1 MSISPITT
9 LALGGR
15 KTLVYC
21 TKCGTNN
28 VDAASVC
35 VNCGAPLYGAS
46 DKRTPHV
53 TRYDREY
60 SYHRRG
66 RPLVGIFIGLII
78 ILVGFG
84 LLLSELYGIDIPWGP
99 IILILIG
106 VFILVRLLLVRS
118 RRR

>member
-1 MSISPITT
+1 
-9 LALGGR
+9 
-15 KTLVYC
+15 VVFC

-28 VDAASVC
+28 VDTASVC
-35 VNCGAPLYGAS
+35 VNCGAPLFGAS
-46 DKRTPHV
+46 DERKPRV

-78 ILVGFG
+78 ILAGFG

-106 VFILVRLLLVRS
+106 VFILVRLLLVR
-118 RRR
+118 RRRR

>member
-1 MSISPITT
+1 
-9 LALGGR
+9 
-15 KTLVYC
+15 LVFC

-28 VDAASVC
+28 VDTASVC
-35 VNCGAPLYGAS
+35 VNCGAPLFGAS
-46 DKRTPHV
+46 DKRTPRV

-60 SYHRRG
+60 GYHRRG

-78 ILVGFG
+78 ILAGFG
-84 LLLSELYGIDIPWGP
+84 LLLSELYGIDLPWGP

>member
-1 MSISPITT
+1 MSVSPITR

-15 KTLVYC
+15 KTAVYC

-28 VDAASVC
+28 VDTAAVC
-35 VNCGAPLYGAS
+35 VNCGAPLCGAN
-46 DKRTPHV
+46 DERKPRV
-53 TRYDREY
+53 TRYNREY

-66 RPLVGIFIGLII
+66 KSLVGIFIGSII
-78 ILVGFG
+78 ILAGFG
-84 LLLSELYGIDIPWGP
+84 LLLSELYGIDIPYKE

-106 VFILVRLLLVRS
+106 VFILVRLLLLRS